1 MISFFWIMV
10 ALKINREDR
19 EGREDA

>member
-19 EGREDA
+19 EGRED